1 MADKS
6 GSVLLP
12 MPMPTH
18 KALRAAVA
26 KIVRRIQADHD
37 LTDEDFAASV
47 GISEGTVANAR
58 KDRTDL
64 NAATIAMIGAKFGV
78 EALDPY
84 AALYGARN
92 VPLEADNAD
101 AMPSLTGAVHRL
113 AVAQSPSSKGGQSVT
128 HCELLAMLPE
138 LRAAQASLNALIV
151 REERIAA

>member
-18 KALRAAVA
+18 KALRA
-26 KIVRRIQADHD
+26 
-37 LTDEDFAASV
+37 
-47 GISEGTVANAR
+47 
-58 KDRTDL
+58 
-64 NAATIAMIGAKFGV
+64 
-78 EALDPY
+78 
-84 AALYGARN
+84 
-92 VPLEADNAD
+92 
-101 AMPSLTGAVHRL
+101 

-151 REERIAA
+151 RAERIAA